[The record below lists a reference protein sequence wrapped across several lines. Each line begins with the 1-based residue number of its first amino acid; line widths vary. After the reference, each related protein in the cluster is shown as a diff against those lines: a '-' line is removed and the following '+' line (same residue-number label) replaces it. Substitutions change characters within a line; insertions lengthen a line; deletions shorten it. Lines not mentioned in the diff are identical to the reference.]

1 MRGGSSSCSACWPVL
16 PSCPVPS
23 RPVPER
29 VLLQHHAAH
38 LLVRPQEDEPPDTNE
53 GHPRDTAGE
62 KPEKK
67 ARLSYSASLE
77 PVIVKTL

>member
-1 MRGGSSSCSACWPVL
+1 MVRLLARAPVL
-16 PSCPVPS
+16 P

-38 LLVRPQEDEPPDTNE
+38 LLVCPQEDEPPDTNE
-53 GHPRDTAGE
+53 GHPRDTASE